1 MIVKNKSTLS
11 DLLVVKIKPIF
22 VLVVVLNACATSGTQ
37 TSSQSMSQEG
47 QNTLQ
52 AQNSVSVGVSTQV
65 AVSATADSDGDGI
78 ADAADQCK
86 DTALGAPVNTKGCA
100 LDTDGDMVADY
111 KDKCGGTP
119 VGVKV
124 DDRGC
129 GFDDDRDGVP
139 NFRDSCA
146 ATPLNV
152 NVGGDGCEWDSDND
166 GVVDSKDLCAGT
178 PPGVPVEP
186 MGCLVVEVI
195 TLEGV
200 YFKTGSD
207 QLNENAKRLL
217 RSISQTL
224 KHNPK
229 MRIEIAGHTDNIG
242 SDAANQNLSTRR
254 AASAKKQLIDLGV
267 SSSTLTIKGYGDS
280 KPVASNDTNEG
291 RAANRRVELRIVEVD

>member
-1 MIVKNKSTLS
+1 MTNKSTLS
-11 DLLVVKIKPIF
+11 YLSVAKITLVIF
-22 VLVVVLNACATSGTQ
+22 VMSGLGACATSDTK
-37 TSSQSMSQEG
+37 TSSQKMNQAGESS
-47 QNTLQ
+47 LQ
-52 AQNSVSVGVSTQV
+52 TEKSIPASEI
-65 AVSATADSDGDGI
+65 AMLDSDGDGI
-78 ADAADQCK
+78 ADAVDQCK
-86 DTALGAPVNTKGCA
+86 DTAPGAAVNTKGCA

-111 KDKCGGTP
+111 MDQCGGTP
-119 VGVKV
+119 LGVKV
-124 DDRGC
+124 DERGC
-129 GFDDDRDGVP
+129 GFDDDIDGVP
-139 NFRDSCA
+139 NFRDGCA
-146 ATPLNV
+146 GTPLNV

-207 QLNENAKRLL
+207 QLNDNAKRML

-224 KHNPK
+224 KNNPK
-229 MRIEIAGHTDNIG
+229 MRIEIAGHTDDTG
-242 SDAANQNLSTRR
+242 SDAVNQNLSTRR

-267 SSSTLTIKGYGDS
+267 SANTLTVKGYGDS
-280 KPVASNDTNEG
+280 KPVASNETNEG

>member
-1 MIVKNKSTLS
+1 MRRAAF
-11 DLLVVKIKPIF
+11 VV
-22 VLVVVLNACATSGTQ
+22 VVVLNACATSETKT
-37 TSSQSMSQEG
+37 TSQAMSQDRERTLQSQSLTASQ
-47 QNTLQ
+47 
-52 AQNSVSVGVSTQV
+52 
-65 AVSATADSDGDGI
+65 SASLDSDGDGI
-78 ADAADQCK
+78 ADLVDECK
-86 DTALGAPVNTKGCA
+86 DTAPGAPVNTKGCD

-111 KDKCGGTP
+111 RDQCRGTP
-119 VGVKV
+119 FGVKV
-124 DDRGC
+124 DERGC
-129 GFDDDRDGVP
+129 GFDDDGDGVP
-139 NFRDSCA
+139 NHRDSCA

-224 KHNPK
+224 KNNPR
-229 MRIEIAGHTDNIG
+229 MRIEIAGHTDNTG
-242 SDAANQNLSTRR
+242 SDAVNKNLSTRR
-254 AASAKKQLIDLGV
+254 AVSAKKQLTDLGV
-267 SSSTLTIKGYGDS
+267 SASTLTVKGYGDS
-280 KPVASNDTNEG
+280 KPVADNETNEG